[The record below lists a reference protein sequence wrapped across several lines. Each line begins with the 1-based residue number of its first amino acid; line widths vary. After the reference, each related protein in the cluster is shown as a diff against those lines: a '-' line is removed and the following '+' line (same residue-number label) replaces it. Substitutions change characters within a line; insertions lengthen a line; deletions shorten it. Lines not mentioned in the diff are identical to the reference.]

1 VRILV
6 TGAAGQVGRELCRQ
20 GLENGF
26 QVIAAGRENL
36 DISDA
41 ANVRQ
46 FVANTAPDVIFN
58 AAAWTAVDEAESRP
72 TEAFQV
78 NRDGAANIAS
88 VCEEHSIPIVHYSTD
103 YVFDGSKT
111 SAYIEDDAP
120 GPISAYGRSK
130 LAGEEAVRARHEKHL
145 ILRSSWV
152 FSARRRNFV
161 KTMLKLGAERTE
173 LRVVADQIGKPT
185 SAATIAEV
193 SLAIMSNAEDAWG
206 TYHLAQP
213 EAVSWHQF
221 AKAVFEGAAQHGLEL
236 AVEDVVAISTDDFPT
251 VAKRPENSVLDCHKL
266 ENSFNVVIQDWH
278 DSLDSV
284 IGDLVS
290 DGFLT

>member
-1 VRILV
+1 LV

-20 GLENGF
+20 GLASGF
-26 QVIAAGRENL
+26 QVIGTRREDL
-36 DISDA
+36 DISDTSS
-41 ANVRQ
+41 VRQ
-46 FVANTAPDVIFN
+46 YIMNAAPDVIFN

-72 TEAFQV
+72 AEAFQV

-88 VCEEHSIPIVHYSTD
+88 VCNELSIPIVHYSTD
-103 YVFDGSKT
+103 YVFDGTKR
-111 SAYIEDDAP
+111 SAYIEDDVP

-130 LAGEEAVRARHEKHL
+130 LAGEEAVRAHHEKHL

-152 FSARRRNFV
+152 FSAHRSNFV
-161 KTMLKLGAERTE
+161 KTILKLGAERAE

-193 SLAIMSNAEDAWG
+193 SLAILSDAEGAWG

-213 EAVSWHQF
+213 EAVSWHEF
-221 AKAVFEGAAQHGLEL
+221 AKAVFEGAARHGLEL
-236 AVEDVVAISTDDFPT
+236 AIEDVVPISTDEFPT
-251 VAKRPENSVLDCHKL
+251 AAKRPENSVLDCHKL
-266 ENSFNVVIQDWH
+266 ENSFSVVIQDWH